1 MRLVIHSMLHM
12 SAFVTQISPNKHLP
26 LRHFA
31 AAGLMLYGVDAVYR
45 LQQSLW
51 ERSSKTS
58 GLSTSSS
65 HKTPGCSASG
75 SAQVLEAVASP
86 GGSMVSLLL
95 AAPRYG
101 VSPTGFVW
109 LSIPEINRRLDWHP

>member
-1 MRLVIHSMLHM
+1 
-12 SAFVTQISPNKHLP
+12 
-26 LRHFA
+26 
-31 AAGLMLYGVDAVYR
+31 MLYGVDAVYR

-51 ERSSKTS
+51 ESSN
-58 GLSTSSS
+58 
-65 HKTPGCSASG
+65 KTPGFSPNSSRKTPGFSASG
-75 SAQVLEAVASP
+75 SVQVLEAVASP

>member
-1 MRLVIHSMLHM
+1 
-12 SAFVTQISPNKHLP
+12 
-26 LRHFA
+26 
-31 AAGLMLYGVDAVYR
+31 MLYGVDAVYR

-51 ERSSKTS
+51 ESSSSK
-58 GLSTSSS
+58 GLGFSTGRG
-65 HKTPGCSASG
+65 HKTPGFNAGASVE
-75 SAQVLEAVASP
+75 VLEAVASP

-101 VSPTGFVW
+101 VAPTGFVW